1 MTTRDLLACLDDL
14 LGASEQPR
22 GTDELRRWMKARLEA
37 LGLQDFAYLAIG
49 VPDSERGTGFLG
61 SYPKV
66 WTDHYTER
74 RFVEVDPV
82 IRLAR
87 KSATPFAWR
96 DPAVRSRMTKNARR
110 VFDEARDFKI
120 LNGLT
125 IPIHEPGTQ
134 FATLNLSTDLGD
146 KMFDDLVA
154 AEALKL
160 TLLAQFFHAQARGRF
175 FENPDLATAPL
186 SPRERECLL
195 WTARGKSAW
204 EIGAI
209 LSISERTVVFHLS
222 NAMHK
227 LGVHNKIYGVVKAI
241 MAGLIVP

>member
-1 MTTRDLLACLDDL
+1 
-14 LGASEQPR
+14 
-22 GTDELRRWMKARLEA
+22 
-37 LGLQDFAYLAIG
+37 
-49 VPDSERGTGFLG
+49 
-61 SYPKV
+61 
-66 WTDHYTER
+66 
-74 RFVEVDPV
+74 
-82 IRLAR
+82 
-87 KSATPFAWR
+87 
-96 DPAVRSRMTKNARR
+96 MTKNARR
-110 VFDEARDFKI
+110 VFDEARDFRI

-134 FATLNLSTDLGD
+134 FAALSFSTDLGD
-146 KMFDDLVA
+146 KAFDDLVA
-154 AEALKL
+154 AESLKL
-160 TLLAQFFHAQARGRF
+160 TLLAQFFHAQSRGRF
-175 FENPDLATAPL
+175 FENPDLAATRL

-227 LGVHNKIYGVVKAI
+227 LGVHNKIFGVVKAV